1 MPYTN
6 LWGTPTGGAFSES
19 GASDRYEWANQID
32 RYRSSHI
39 EPALNRLTE
48 LLLLAEGYDLPD
60 YHWNWE
66 NPLQLTLKEQ
76 AELRNLLADADSK
89 NVSMGV
95 LHPMEIRHSRFG
107 DAEFNTNITL
117 NEDYEMELEG
127 KQNMISDALKIEG
140 DVLSDEEFSDMAYIS
155 DKDKEIAI
163 AHWKS
168 VVSDS
173 WTNLLEAEVRN
184 D

>member
-1 MPYTN
+1 
-6 LWGTPTGGAFSES
+6 
-19 GASDRYEWANQID
+19 
-32 RYRSSHI
+32 
-39 EPALNRLTE
+39 LTE

-89 NVSMGV
+89 NVAMGV

-127 KQNMISDALKIEG
+127 KRNMISDALKVEG